1 MPDPSQDKLHKQH
14 DKLFKTVFS
23 DPKEA
28 SSFFKSYLPTSLVD
42 QIDWTSLHLTDK
54 EYVDE
59 AFQATESDLLY
70 QAQRQGSN
78 QRVMI
83 YLLFEHQSE
92 PSKWIRF
99 RLLKYCCRIWDDSFK
114 AFAEQQKLKPILP
127 IVFYQG
133 ERTWNFSTEFQ
144 KLIETEG
151 LDREYLPRFSH
162 FLVDQSGFGLESFQ
176 GEVKARIAQLLLSQA
191 FHGQIRKGL
200 EMLISLLEEVEKT
213 GGIDYIQV
221 FLRYFWH
228 IQEEVSPETLAQAIE
243 EYSDSQHLGEQTMSI
258 AEQLIAQGE
267 KKGIQEGIQTGIQK
281 GLDQGE
287 LVGEIRFA
295 QKMLKKPQSP
305 KEELF
310 QKTEEALKNLLE
322 QLEKQLPE

>member
-1 MPDPSQDKLHKQH
+1 MADQSQDKLHNRH

-23 DPKEA
+23 DPNEA
-28 SSFFKSYLPTSLVD
+28 ASFFKSYLPAPLVE
-42 QIDWTSLHLTDK
+42 QIDWTSLQLTDK
-54 EYVDE
+54 KYVDE

-70 QAQRQGSN
+70 QAQLLGTN
-78 QRVMI
+78 QMVMI

-114 AFAEQQKLKPILP
+114 TFPDQQQLKPILP

-133 ERTWNFSTEFQ
+133 ERTWNYSTEFQ
-144 KLIETEG
+144 ELIEIGG
-151 LDREYLPRFSH
+151 LDPEYLPRFTH

-191 FHGQIRKGL
+191 FHGQIQKGL
-200 EMLISLLEEVEKT
+200 EMLIHLLDEVEKT

-228 IQEEVSPETLAQAIE
+228 IQEEVSPETLAQTIQE
-243 EYSDSQHLGEQTMSI
+243 HSESQHLGEQAMSI

-267 KKGIQEGIQTGIQK
+267 KKGIQKGIQK
-281 GLDQGE
+281 GFDKGE

-295 QKMLKKPQSP
+295 QKMLKQLQSP

-310 QKTEEALKNLLE
+310 QKTTEELRTLLT
-322 QLEKQLPE
+322 QLEKQLTV

>member
-1 MPDPSQDKLHKQH
+1 MADQSQDKLHNQH

-23 DPKEA
+23 DPNEA
-28 SSFFKSYLPTSLVD
+28 ASFFKSYLPDSLLE
-42 QIDWTSLHLTDK
+42 QIDWTILQLTNK

-70 QAQRQGSN
+70 QAQLPGTNQG
-78 QRVMI
+78 VMI

-92 PSKWIRF
+92 PSQWIRF

-114 AFAEQQKLKPILP
+114 TFPDQQKLKPILP

-133 ERTWNFSTEFQ
+133 VRTWNYSTEFQ
-144 KLIETEG
+144 ELIEISG
-151 LDREYLPRFSH
+151 LDREYLPRFTH

-191 FHGQIRKGL
+191 FHGQIQKGL
-200 EMLISLLEEVEKT
+200 EMLIHLLDEVEKT
-213 GGIDYIQV
+213 GGMDYIQV

-228 IQEEVSPETLAQAIE
+228 IQEEVSPETLAQAIQE
-243 EYSDSQHLGEQTMSI
+243 HSESQHLGEQAMSV

-267 KKGIQEGIQTGIQK
+267 KKESKKESKKEFRK
-281 GLDQGE
+281 GWIKASWLAKFD
-287 LVGEIRFA
+287 LP
-295 QKMLKKPQSP
+295 KKC
-305 KEELF
+305 
-310 QKTEEALKNLLE
+310 
-322 QLEKQLPE
+322 

>member
-1 MPDPSQDKLHKQH
+1 M
-14 DKLFKTVFS
+14 
-23 DPKEA
+23 E
-28 SSFFKSYLPTSLVD
+28 

-70 QAQRQGSN
+70 QAQLQGRN

-114 AFAEQQKLKPILP
+114 TFPDQQKLKPILP

-133 ERTWNFSTEFQ
+133 ERSWNFSTEFQ
-144 KLIETEG
+144 ELIETDG
-151 LDREYLPRFSH
+151 MAREYLPRFSH

-176 GEVKARIAQLLLSQA
+176 GEVKAKIAQLLLSQA
-191 FHGQIRKGL
+191 FHGQIQKGL
-200 EMLISLLEEVEKT
+200 EMLIHLLEELEKT
-213 GGIDYIQV
+213 GGMDYIQV

-228 IQEEVSPETLAQAIE
+228 IQEEVSPEILAQAIE
-243 EYSDSQHLGEQTMSI
+243 EYADSQHLGEQAMSI

-267 KKGIQEGIQTGIQK
+267 EKGIQSGIQKGIQEGIQTGILK
-281 GLDQGE
+281 GFDQGE

-295 QKMLKKPQSP
+295 QKMLKHPQSP

-310 QKTEEALKNLLE
+310 QKTEETLKIMLE